1 MNIDYWP
8 VSNAVLR
15 LEGKVF
21 DSKDKIFVRE
31 TIPVNN
37 SATVTASIA
46 VSF

>member
-8 VSNAVLR
+8 LSNAVLR

-21 DSKDKIFVRE
+21 DSKDQIFIRE
-31 TIPVNN
+31 AIPVSN
-37 SATVTASIA
+37 SSTLTASIA